1 MGKGK
6 GISGKILLITTV
18 VGIGLLGFGMLQ
30 LNVDLSFIG
39 FSLTGVNA
47 TALTVPELDES
58 NTRLLGTNSFIPLIQ
73 NGSTISTVETSP
85 SFAVAER
92 FQVSSPTVIT
102 DFVMKMSAQDQDVT
116 VTGFVWSLSG
126 STPIRL
132 AQSAETYNGTQILSF
147 EDKSF
152 TFPQAKILEPTQIV
166 DCPEGAL
173 CQPPEILTYAVGI
186 RVDQNLVGSFT
197 YQFLPDI
204 EARSHSGVIDRAVTV
219 DGETGFTDH
228 NSNTVFGIGVI
239 GIDIFHN
246 ANFAEDLMEELIEDL
261 MDNST
266 ATEEEMLEACIAIFP
281 PPEGC
286 VNEDNLAPQECGVT
300 EELINNACVCIDG
313 FERQEVIEGQFT
325 LEGVEPT
332 CIPILVIDSS
342 IEIPPRLQVSP
353 RVDPIVFLGLG
364 GVILVGSLIGIGVR
378 TFRK

>member
-30 LNVDLSFIG
+30 LNTDLSFIG
-39 FSLTGVNA
+39 FALTGVNA

-85 SFAVAER
+85 RFAVAEG
-92 FQVSSPTVIT
+92 FNLINPTVIT
-102 DFVMKMSAQDQDVT
+102 DFVMKMSAQDQDIT
-116 VTGFVWSLSG
+116 VTGIIWNVEVL
-126 STPIRL
+126 PPLRI
-132 AQSAETYNGTQILSF
+132 AVSAETYNGTQISAF
-147 EDKSF
+147 EDKKF
-152 TFPQAKILEPTQIV
+152 TFPQALILEPSITANCEPDDPLPCTITFI
-166 DCPEGAL
+166 D
-173 CQPPEILTYAVGI
+173 YAIGI

-197 YQFLPDI
+197 YQILPN
-204 EARSHSGVIDRAVTV
+204 EGALTHGGLIDTMVTL
-219 DGETGFTDH
+219 DGETQFSQ
-228 NSNTVFGIGVI
+228 NGIV

-246 ANFAEDLMEELIEDL
+246 PNFAENLMEELVMDL

-266 ATEEEMLEACIAIFP
+266 ATEGEMIEACIAIHP

-286 VNEDNLAPQECGVT
+286 IIDDPLAPQECGVT
-300 EELINNACVCIDG
+300 EELVNNVCVCIDG
-313 FERQEVIEGQFT
+313 FDRQEVIEGQFV
-325 LEGVEPT
+325 LEGVAPT
-332 CIPILVIDSS
+332 CVPTIHVI
-342 IEIPPRLQVSP
+342 INGFEFEPIPPRLQVPP